1 MRLQAGLFGLGGD
14 GPSEAS
20 PTASLA
26 KPSEDQSTESPKP
39 FQGKNQ
45 GENDTKQRNEITET
59 GPSAA
64 TQVASRLCTNMF
76 HGDPS
81 STAGRL
87 CDQQEDTALAECMA
101 PADSGQ
107 GTQLL
112 DQLLR
117 AWVDMAGHR
126 AGECWP

>member
-26 KPSEDQSTESPKP
+26 KPSEDQSTEPPKP

-45 GENDTKQRNEITET
+45 GENDTEQRNELTET

-64 TQVASRLCTNMF
+64 TQVASPGHFARLYCMGTLAVQQ
-76 HGDPS
+76 
-81 STAGRL
+81 AGFVTS
-87 CDQQEDTALAECMA
+87 QQ
-101 PADSGQ
+101 
-107 GTQLL
+107 TQ
-112 DQLLR
+112 
-117 AWVDMAGHR
+117 H
-126 AGECWP
+126 